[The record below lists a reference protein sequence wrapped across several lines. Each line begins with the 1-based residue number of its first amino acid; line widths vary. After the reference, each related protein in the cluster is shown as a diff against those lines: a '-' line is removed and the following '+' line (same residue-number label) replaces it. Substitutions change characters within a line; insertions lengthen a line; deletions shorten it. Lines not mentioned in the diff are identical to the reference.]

1 MTRNFIRIY
10 IRIALILIILLL
22 PRYLICQTLYGR
34 VLSSKT
40 DSAISYVNIGIV
52 GKNIGTVSDESGKF
66 IVKPERVDINDSLK
80 FSMIGYKSKTVQLS
94 YFRDDTA
101 KTVFLDPVL
110 YSLNEVK
117 VIYRRP
123 RIVEIGTEVAAGI
136 GSGFGYNF
144 LGSEFGIKLD
154 VRRPLKLINLNLNV
168 SKCTFDT
175 VTYRLNIYKLTDK
188 LEYIN
193 ILTQPIYISFTKEQ
207 INRPV
212 KFDLQKYSLRVEGDI
227 IVALELYKEL
237 GDGKLFFYTGSF
249 AGSTYHRRTIEG
261 SWIEAGGIIGMYLKG
276 QVIR

>member
-1 MTRNFIRIY
+1 MTHNFIRIY
-10 IRIALILIILLL
+10 FRFALILHILLL
-22 PRYLICQTLYGR
+22 PRFLKCQTIYGR

-66 IVKPERVDINDSLK
+66 ILKPEKIDKNDSLK
-80 FSMIGYKSKTVQLS
+80 FSMIGYRSKTVQLS
-94 YFRDDTA
+94 NFHNDSSN
-101 KTVFLDPVL
+101 TVFLDPVL
-110 YSLNEVK
+110 YGLNEV
-117 VIYRRP
+117 VVTYRRP
-123 RIVEIGTEVAAGI
+123 RIIEIGTEVTAGI

-144 LGSEFGIKLD
+144 LGSEFGIKLN

-175 VTYRLNIYKLTDK
+175 VTYRLNIYQLTNK
-188 LEYIN
+188 QQYIN
-193 ILTQPIYISFTKEQ
+193 ILTKPIYITFTKEQ
-207 INRPV
+207 ISKPV
-212 KFDLQKYSLRVEGDI
+212 KFDLQKYALRVEGDI

-249 AGSTYHRRTIEG
+249 SGSTWHRRTIEG

-276 QVIR
+276 QLIR